1 MSIHKI
7 EEPYRSEIVEIL
19 KSESDS
25 DKRLHK
31 LKLFMLG
38 TAYFKTLPNDAAWL
52 AHEINKQY
60 SRNR

>member
-7 EEPYRSEIVEIL
+7 EDPYKSKIVEIL
-19 KSESDS
+19 QSESDS
-25 DKRLHK
+25 DKRLHQ
-31 LKLFMLG
+31 LKLYMLG
-38 TAYFKTLPNDAAWL
+38 ESYFKTLSNDVAWL

>member
-7 EEPYRSEIVEIL
+7 EDPYKSKIVEIL
-19 KSESDS
+19 YSESDS
-25 DKRLHK
+25 DKRLHQ
-31 LKLFMLG
+31 LKLYMLG
-38 TAYFKTLPNDAAWL
+38 ESYFKTLSNDVAWL

>member
-7 EEPYRSEIVEIL
+7 EEPYRSKIVEIL

-25 DKRLHK
+25 DKRLHQ
-31 LKLFMLG
+31 LKLYMLG
-38 TAYFKTLPNDAAWL
+38 ESYFKTLSNDAAWL
-52 AHEINKQY
+52 AYEINKQY

>member
-7 EEPYRSEIVEIL
+7 EDPYKSKIVEIL
-19 KSESDS
+19 QSESDS
-25 DKRLHK
+25 EKRLHQ
-31 LKLFMLG
+31 LKLYMLG
-38 TAYFKTLPNDAAWL
+38 ESYFKTLSNDAAWL